1 MAALMFC
8 TPGIGSVD
16 LSVING
22 HIVVQDG
29 QLLTLNLQ
37 VGFFGN
43 LCRQAVTVAELCSHM

>member
-1 MAALMFC
+1 MFC